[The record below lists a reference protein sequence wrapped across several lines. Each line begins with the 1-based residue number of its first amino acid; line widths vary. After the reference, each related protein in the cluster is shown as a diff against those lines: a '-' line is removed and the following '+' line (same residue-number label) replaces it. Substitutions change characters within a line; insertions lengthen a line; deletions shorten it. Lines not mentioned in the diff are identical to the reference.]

1 MLIYL
6 LSLFYLNRQ
15 TNTVANFDQ
24 KSLKALKKQLKD
36 KTKADIVLK
45 QESEKTQRQENED
58 KNFFLNAMEGVNP
71 IEFSNVVHESEKP
84 KAKRILHNEFEDDFE
99 INDPLSDE
107 LEVEEVDGGE
117 VLSFCRDG
125 IQKNVFK
132 KLRSGGY
139 RISDELDLHGSSIK
153 QAKEILVYY
162 LQEAAQFEGCCIRI
176 IHGKGL
182 SSGKQKSVL
191 KTYINHWL
199 SEHERVLAFHSAKV
213 KDGGTGAVYLLLKR

>member
-1 MLIYL
+1 M
-6 LSLFYLNRQ
+6 
-15 TNTVANFDQ
+15 ANFDQ
-24 KSLKALKKQLKD
+24 KSLKALKKQISE
-36 KTKADIVLK
+36 KTKAEKAIK
-45 QESEKTQRQENED
+45 QESVKKQRQQLED
-58 KNFFLNAMEGVNP
+58 EDVFRDAMTGVNP
-71 IEFSNVVHESEKP
+71 LDFSDAVHESEKP
-84 KAKRILHNEFEDDFE
+84 KAKRIKHDDFEDDFI

-107 LEVEEVDGGE
+107 LEVTEVDGGE
-117 VLSFCRDG
+117 ILSFCRDG

-139 RISDELDLHGSSIK
+139 RISDELDLHGSTIK
-153 QAKEILVYY
+153 QSKEILVYY
-162 LQEAAQFEGCCIRI
+162 LQEAVQFEGCCIRI

-213 KDGGTGAVYLLLKR
+213 KDGGTGAVYVLLKR

>member
-1 MLIYL
+1 
-6 LSLFYLNRQ
+6 
-15 TNTVANFDQ
+15 VANFDQ
-24 KSLKALKKQLKD
+24 KSLKALKKQLID
-36 KTKADIVLK
+36 KTKAEKAIEQKSAK
-45 QESEKTQRQENED
+45 QQQQQLQDENVFRD
-58 KNFFLNAMEGVNP
+58 AMTGVNP
-71 IEFSNVVHESEKP
+71 LTISTAVHDTDKP
-84 KAKRILHNEFEDDFE
+84 KAKPIQQDDFE
-99 INDPLSDE
+99 DEWVVNDPLSDE
-107 LEVEEVDGGE
+107 LEVTEVDGGE

-139 RISDELDLHGSSIK
+139 RISDELDLHGLSVK
-153 QAKEILVYY
+153 QAKEILVFYI
-162 LQEAAQFEGCCIRI
+162 QEAAQFEGCCIRI

-213 KDGGTGAVYLLLKR
+213 KDGGTGAVYVLLKR

>member
-1 MLIYL
+1 MA
-6 LSLFYLNRQ
+6 
-15 TNTVANFDQ
+15 TFDQ
-24 KSLKALKKQLKD
+24 KNLKDLKKQLVE
-36 KTKADIVLK
+36 KTKANKELE
-45 QESEKTQRQENED
+45 QKTQKKEKQQLEDENV
-58 KNFFLNAMEGVNP
+58 FRNAMGGVNP
-71 IEFSNVVHESEKP
+71 LEFSHAVHESLKP
-84 KAKRILHNEFEDDFE
+84 KVKRIQQDNFEDEFI

-107 LEVEEVDGGE
+107 LEVTEVDGGE
-117 VLSFCRDG
+117 ILSFCRDG
-125 IQKNVFK
+125 IQRNVFK

-139 RISDELDLHGSSIK
+139 RISDELDLHGSNIK

-162 LQEAAQFEGCCIRI
+162 LQEAVQFEGCCIRI

-199 SEHERVLAFHSAKV
+199 SEHDRVLAFHSAKV

>member
-1 MLIYL
+1 
-6 LSLFYLNRQ
+6 
-15 TNTVANFDQ
+15 VANFDQ
-24 KSLKALKKQLKD
+24 KSLKALKKQLTQQ
-36 KTKADIVLK
+36 TKAEIAVK
-45 QESEKTQRQENED
+45 QESAKTQKQRQEDENVFRD
-58 KNFFLNAMEGVNP
+58 AMTGVNP
-71 IEFSNVVHESEKP
+71 LDFADAVHEPEKP
-84 KAKRILHNEFEDDFE
+84 KAKRLQYDDFE
-99 INDPLSDE
+99 DEFIVNDPLSDE
-107 LEVEEVDGGE
+107 LEVTEVDGGE

-162 LQEAAQFEGCCIRI
+162 LQEAVQFEGCCIRI

-213 KDGGTGAVYLLLKR
+213 KDGGTGAVYVLLKR

>member
-1 MLIYL
+1 M
-6 LSLFYLNRQ
+6 
-15 TNTVANFDQ
+15 ANFDQ
-24 KSLKALKKQLKD
+24 KSLKALKKQLIK
-36 KTKADIVLK
+36 KEKADKALK
-45 QESEKTQRQENED
+45 QLDEKKQKQQHED
-58 KNFFLNAMEGVNP
+58 QNFFRNAMEGVKP
-71 IEFSNVVHESEKP
+71 LAFSHVVHELEKP
-84 KAKRILHNEFEDDFE
+84 KAKINRHNTTEEQIE
-99 INDPLSDE
+99 IHDSLSDQ
-107 LEVEEVDGGE
+107 LEVDEVEGDD

-162 LQEAAQFEGCCIRI
+162 LQEAVQFEGCCIRV

-182 SSGKQKSVL
+182 SSGKQKSIL

-199 SEHERVLAFHSAKV
+199 SEHERVLAFHSAKI

>member
-1 MLIYL
+1 M
-6 LSLFYLNRQ
+6 
-15 TNTVANFDQ
+15 ANFDQ
-24 KSLKALKKQLKD
+24 KSLKALKKQLTEQ
-36 KTKADIVLK
+36 TKA
-45 QESEKTQRQENED
+45 EKAVNQASVKKEKLQLED
-58 KNFFLNAMEGVNP
+58 ENFFLNAMDGVNP
-71 IEFSNVVHESEKP
+71 LEFSNAVHEP
-84 KAKRILHNEFEDDFE
+84 VKAKSKPIQYDDFE
-99 INDPLSDE
+99 DEFMVHDPLSDE
-107 LEVEEVDGGE
+107 LEVTEVDGGE

-139 RISDELDLHGSSIK
+139 RISDELDLHGASVK

-199 SEHERVLAFHSAKV
+199 TEHDRVLAFHSAKV

>member
-1 MLIYL
+1 M
-6 LSLFYLNRQ
+6 
-15 TNTVANFDQ
+15 ANFDQ
-24 KSLKALKKQLKD
+24 KSLKALKKQLSE
-36 KTKADIVLK
+36 KTKAEKAIK
-45 QESEKTQRQENED
+45 QESVKKQRQQLED
-58 KNFFLNAMEGVNP
+58 EDVFRDAMTGVNP
-71 IEFSNVVHESEKP
+71 LDFSDAVHEPEKP
-84 KAKRILHNEFEDDFE
+84 KAKRIKHDDFEDDFI

-107 LEVEEVDGGE
+107 LEVTEVDGGE
-117 VLSFCRDG
+117 ILSFCRDG

-139 RISDELDLHGSSIK
+139 RISDELDLHGSTIK
-153 QAKEILVYY
+153 QSKEILVYY
-162 LQEAAQFEGCCIRI
+162 LQEAVQFEGCCIRI

-213 KDGGTGAVYLLLKR
+213 RDGGTGAVYVLLKR

>member
-1 MLIYL
+1 M
-6 LSLFYLNRQ
+6 
-15 TNTVANFDQ
+15 ANFDQ
-24 KSLKALKKQLKD
+24 KSLKALKKQLID
-36 KTKADIVLK
+36 KTKADKALK
-45 QESEKTQRQENED
+45 QESEKEQRQQNQDE
-58 KNFFLNAMEGVNP
+58 NFFRNAMEGVNP
-71 IEFSNVVHESEKP
+71 LAFSHVVHETEKP
-84 KAKRILHNEFEDDFE
+84 KAKIIQHSNFEDEFE

-107 LEVEEVDGGE
+107 LEVDEVDGGE
-117 VLSFCRDG
+117 ILSFCRDG

-139 RISDELDLHGSSIK
+139 RISDELDLHGSSVK

-162 LQEAAQFEGCCIRI
+162 LQEAVQFEGCCIRI

-199 SEHERVLAFHSAKV
+199 SEHDRVLAFHSAKV

>member
-1 MLIYL
+1 M
-6 LSLFYLNRQ
+6 
-15 TNTVANFDQ
+15 ANFDQ
-24 KSLKALKKQLKD
+24 KSLKALKKQLIE
-36 KTKADIVLK
+36 KTKAEKAIK
-45 QESEKTQRQENED
+45 QASAIKTRQQKEDENV
-58 KNFFLNAMEGVNP
+58 FLNAMSGVKPLENSNA
-71 IEFSNVVHESEKP
+71 IHEFTKP
-84 KAKRILHNEFEDDFE
+84 KVKRFQQDDFE
-99 INDPLSDE
+99 EEWIVNDPLSDE
-107 LEVEEVDGGE
+107 LEVTEVDGGD

-139 RISDELDLHGSSIK
+139 RISDELDLHGLSVK
-153 QAKEILVYY
+153 QAKEILVFY

-199 SEHERVLAFHSAKV
+199 SEHDRVLAFHSAKV
-213 KDGGTGAVYLLLKR
+213 KDGGTGAVYVLLKR

>member
-1 MLIYL
+1 MI
-6 LSLFYLNRQ
+6 
-15 TNTVANFDQ
+15 
-24 KSLKALKKQLKD
+24 
-36 KTKADIVLK
+36 
-45 QESEKTQRQENED
+45 
-58 KNFFLNAMEGVNP
+58 
-71 IEFSNVVHESEKP
+71 
-84 KAKRILHNEFEDDFE
+84 

-107 LEVEEVDGGE
+107 LEVTEVDGGE

-199 SEHERVLAFHSAKV
+199 SEHERVLAFHSAKIR
-213 KDGGTGAVYLLLKR
+213 DGGTGAVYVLLRR

>member
-1 MLIYL
+1 M
-6 LSLFYLNRQ
+6 
-15 TNTVANFDQ
+15 ANFDQ
-24 KSLKALKKQLKD
+24 KSLKALKKQLKEQ
-36 KTKADIVLK
+36 TKAEKVVK
-45 QESEKTQRQENED
+45 QESAKKQRQQLEDENV
-58 KNFFLNAMEGVNP
+58 FRNAMTGVNP
-71 IEFSNVVHESEKP
+71 LDFSNAVHESEKP
-84 KAKRILHNEFEDDFE
+84 KAKRIQFDGFIDEFMV
-99 INDPLSDE
+99 NDPLSDE
-107 LEVEEVDGGE
+107 LEVTEVDGDE

-139 RISDELDLHGSSIK
+139 RISDELDLHGSNIK

-162 LQEAAQFEGCCIRI
+162 LQEAGQFEGCCIRI

-213 KDGGTGAVYLLLKR
+213 RDGGTGAVYVLLKR

>member
-1 MLIYL
+1 M
-6 LSLFYLNRQ
+6 
-15 TNTVANFDQ
+15 ANFDQ
-24 KSLKALKKQLKD
+24 KSLKALKKQLIE
-36 KTKADIVLK
+36 KTKAEKAIK
-45 QESEKTQRQENED
+45 QETVKKTRQQQED
-58 KNFFLNAMEGVNP
+58 GNIFKSAMSGVNP
-71 IEFSNVVHESEKP
+71 MTFSNAVHEVAKP
-84 KAKRILHNEFEDDFE
+84 KAKRIQEDDFDDE
-99 INDPLSDE
+99 LIINDPLSDE
-107 LEVEEVDGGE
+107 LEVNEVDGGE

-125 IQKNVFK
+125 IQKSVFK

-162 LQEAAQFEGCCIRI
+162 LQEAVQFEGCCIRI

-199 SEHERVLAFHSAKV
+199 SEHDRVLAFHSTKA